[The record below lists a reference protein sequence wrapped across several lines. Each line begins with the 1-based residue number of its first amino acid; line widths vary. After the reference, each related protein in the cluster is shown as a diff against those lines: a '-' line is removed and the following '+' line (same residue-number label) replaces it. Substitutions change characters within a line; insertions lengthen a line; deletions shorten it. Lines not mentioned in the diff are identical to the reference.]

1 MTHEVVVVG
10 AGVGGLTCAA
20 LLAARGVDVCVVE
33 KESQGGGCATTF
45 EKFGYEFET
54 TAGLYAGWGADD
66 IHARVFAELKSTPAP
81 ETRKLSPAYIVRLPD
96 RTEVRVGSASDDGD
110 GSDESLEELATK
122 LSAAFPEC
130 ADAAINFYRELAPI
144 AGTLER
150 AARRAPALATLTK
163 FQRMKLLATEARHA
177 SRILALQEHTVAQHL
192 AGASPRFRR
201 FVDAQLQM
209 FAGCAS
215 GECAYLYAAVALNL
229 SRRGLY
235 AIRGGA
241 SALARA
247 LTSSIKQNGGT
258 LRFDTTALRLA
269 FDAGGGRTNGVTLL
283 NGETVGASRAV
294 VSNLTVWDTYGKLC
308 GLARTPAP
316 LRERLKHARGWGA
329 YLLYLGADDAALQ
342 RLPATHILALDSRQE
357 TNETRET
364 NETYDPAH
372 AQLMFS
378 ASPAWDTRRAPAGKR
393 AVTVSLYTDASDWF
407 AYHTDEREHEAQDQ
421 KFLEATWERLH
432 AALPELGA
440 GVEVIETATP
450 RTFYET
456 TRRKLGMVGGIP
468 QTLAASG
475 ANAFTHRTPFPNLYM
490 VGDTTFP
497 GNGLAAVTQSALI
510 AANEIAPPRK

>member
-20 LLAARGVDVCVVE
+20 LLAARGVDVCVLE

-66 IHARVFAELKSTPAP
+66 IHARVFAELNPTPAP

-96 RTEVRVGSASDDGD
+96 RTEVRVGGASDASA
-110 GSDESLEELATK
+110 GSDESLDALATK

-130 ADAAINFYRELAPI
+130 ADAAVNFYRELTPI
-144 AGTLER
+144 AETLER
-150 AARRAPALATLTK
+150 AARRAPALVTLTK

-177 SRILALQEHTVAQHL
+177 SRILALQQHTAAQHL

-215 GECAYLYAAVALNL
+215 DKCAYLYAAVALNL
-229 SRRGLY
+229 PRRGLHS
-235 AIRGGA
+235 IRGGA
-241 SALARA
+241 SALVAA
-247 LTSSIKQNGGT
+247 LTSSIRQNGGT

-269 FDAGGGRTNGVTLL
+269 FDAGGRANGVTLL

-308 GLARTPAP
+308 GHARTPAP

-329 YLLYLGADDAALQ
+329 YLLYLGAEESALN
-342 RLPATHILALDSRQE
+342 RLPAAHILALDSWQQE
-357 TNETRET
+357 TDET
-364 NETYDPAH
+364 NDPAH

-393 AVTVSLYTDASDWF
+393 AVTVSLYTDASEWF

-475 ANAFTHRTPFPNLYM
+475 ANAFTHLTPYPALYL

-497 GNGLAAVTQSALI
+497 GHGLAAVTHSALI
-510 AANEIAPPRK
+510 VANEIAPRK

>member
-20 LLAARGVDVCVVE
+20 LLAARGVDVCVLE

-45 EKFGYEFET
+45 EKFDYAFET
-54 TAGLYAGWGADD
+54 TAGLYAGWGADE

-81 ETRKLSPAYIVRLPD
+81 ETRKLSPAYVVRLPD
-96 RTEVRVGSASDDGD
+96 RTEVRIGGTSDVSYK
-110 GSDESLEELATK
+110 SDESLDDLATK
-122 LSAAFPEC
+122 LSVAFPEC
-130 ADAAINFYRELAPI
+130 ADAAINFYRELTPVAE
-144 AGTLER
+144 TLER
-150 AARRAPALATLTK
+150 AARRAPDLATLTK

-177 SRILALQEHTVAQHL
+177 SRILALQQHTAAQHL

-229 SRRGLY
+229 PRRGLY
-235 AIRGGA
+235 SIRGGV
-241 SALARA
+241 SALVAA
-247 LTSSIKQNGGT
+247 LTSSIRQNGGT

-269 FDAGGGRTNGVTLL
+269 SDADERANGVTLL
-283 NGETVGASRAV
+283 NGETVQASRAV
-294 VSNLTVWDTYGKLC
+294 VSNLTVWDTYGKLV

-329 YLLYLGADDAALQ
+329 YLLYLGADDAALS
-342 RLPATHILALDSRQE
+342 RLPAPHILALDSWPE
-357 TNETRET
+357 ANEA
-364 NETYDPAH
+364 YDPARS
-372 AQLMFS
+372 QLMFS
-378 ASPAWDTRRAPAGKR
+378 ASPAWDTQRAPAGKR
-393 AVTVSLYTDASDWF
+393 AVTVSLYTDVNDWF
-407 AYHTDEREHEAQDQ
+407 AYHTDESEHETQDQ
-421 KFLEATWERLH
+421 KFLEASWERLH

-468 QTLAASG
+468 QTLDASG
-475 ANAFTHRTPFPNLYM
+475 AHAFTHRTPFPALYL

-497 GNGLAAVTQSALI
+497 GHGLAAVTHSALI
-510 AANEIAPPRK
+510 VANEIAPRK

>member
-20 LLAARGVDVCVVE
+20 LLAARGVDVCLLE
-33 KESQGGGCATTF
+33 KESQGGGCATTC
-45 EKFGYEFET
+45 ERFGYEFET

-66 IHARVFAELKSTPAP
+66 IHARVFAELQPTGPP
-81 ETRKLSPAYIVRLPD
+81 ETRRLSPAYVVRLPD
-96 RTEVRVGSASDDGD
+96 RTEVSVGVGASDGSVESDASGGD
-110 GSDESLEELATK
+110 FETTLSD
-122 LSAAFPEC
+122 AFPEC
-130 ADAAINFYRELAPI
+130 AAAAINFYRELTPI
-144 AGTLER
+144 AETLER
-150 AARRAPALATLTK
+150 SARRAPALATLTK
-163 FQRMKLLATEARHA
+163 FQRMKLLASEARHA
-177 SRILALQEHTVAQHL
+177 SRILTLQQHTAAQHL

-215 GECAYLYAAVALNL
+215 DECAYLYAAVALNL
-229 SRRGLY
+229 PRRGLY
-235 AIRGGA
+235 SMRGGA

-247 LTSSIKQNGGT
+247 LADSIRQSGGT

-269 FDAGGGRTNGVTLL
+269 FDAGGRPTGVTLL

-294 VSNLTVWDTYGKLC
+294 VSNLTVWDTYGKLV
-308 GLARTPAP
+308 GLSRTPGD

-329 YLLYLGADDAALQ
+329 YLLYLGADDAALR
-342 RLPATHILALDSRQE
+342 RLPAAHILALDSWQDGD
-357 TNETRET
+357 
-364 NETYDPAH
+364 ETYDPTR

-378 ASPAWDTRRAPAGKR
+378 ASPAWDTGRAPAGKR
-393 AVTVSLYTDASDWF
+393 AVTVSLYTETGDWF

-421 KFLEATWERLH
+421 KFLEASWERLH

-440 GVEVIETATP
+440 GVEIIETATP
-450 RTFYET
+450 RTFYEA

-475 ANAFTHRTPFPNLYM
+475 ANAFTHRTPFPNLFM

-497 GNGLAAVTQSALI
+497 GNGLAAVTHSALI
-510 AANEIAPPRK
+510 VANEIAPPS

>member
-81 ETRKLSPAYIVRLPD
+81 ETRKLSPAYVVRLPD
-96 RTEVRVGSASDDGD
+96 RTEVRVGGASDEG
-110 GSDESLEELATK
+110 LEELATK

-130 ADAAINFYRELAPI
+130 ADAAVNFYRELTPVAE
-144 AGTLER
+144 TLER
-150 AARRAPALATLTK
+150 AARRVPALATLTK

-177 SRILALQEHTVAQHL
+177 SRILALQQHTAAQHL
-192 AGASPRFRR
+192 AGVSPRFRR

-229 SRRGLY
+229 PRRGLY
-235 AIRGGA
+235 SIRGGA
-241 SALARA
+241 SALVAA

-269 FDAGGGRTNGVTLL
+269 FDAGGRASGVTLL

-294 VSNLTVWDTYGKLC
+294 VSNLTVWDTYGKLV
-308 GLARTPAP
+308 GLARTPAD

-329 YLLYLGADDAALQ
+329 YLLYLGADDAALS
-342 RLPATHILALDSRQE
+342 RLPATHILALDNRQE
-357 TNETRET
+357 ANEIQEA
-364 NETYDPAH
+364 NGTYDAAH

-378 ASPAWDTRRAPAGKR
+378 ASPAWDTRRAPTGKR

-407 AYHTDEREHEAQDQ
+407 AYHTDESEHEAQDQ
-421 KFLEATWERLH
+421 KFLEATWGRLH

-475 ANAFTHRTPFPNLYM
+475 ANAFTHLTPFPNLFM
-490 VGDTTFP
+490 TGDTTFP
-497 GNGLAAVTQSALI
+497 GHGLAAVTHSALI
-510 AANEIAPPRK
+510 VANEIAPPGR